1 MLQEHGLSSPT
12 REKRDMVRSKAVAVD
27 KHEKSDPTD
36 GGGAVA
42 ARKKLKQIAKPVREP
57 KEPPRSARATAT
69 YERLIATAGELLGE
83 VGFEKL
89 TTNAI
94 CARAN
99 LTPPALYRYFS
110 DKYEILEELARR
122 LLKRQYEAY
131 AVWLFGGGAWAG
143 AEKQPQ
149 KLEEWFRIAA
159 DIVATEPGGVWTM
172 RALRALPNLAHVRLE
187 SQRMFTDQMFGFY
200 KRLLPHAADDRLW
213 YRLRI
218 RAEFGFVVDELAIE
232 EDRIPRDVLFVEAA
246 RIIGSAVDDVIG
258 ESRVTPTNS

>member
-1 MLQEHGLSSPT
+1 MASKQASAQEG
-12 REKRDMVRSKAVAVD
+12 EGVAKA
-27 KHEKSDPTD
+27 KPM
-36 GGGAVA
+36 
-42 ARKKLKQIAKPVREP
+42 RKKRA
-57 KEPPRSARATAT
+57 AATARTATVKPTKAPPKSGRALQT
-69 YERLIATAGELLGE
+69 YELLLNAAGELLGE

-122 LLKRQYEAY
+122 LLKRQFEAY
-131 AVWLFGGGAWAG
+131 AVWLVQGGTWQGVTS
-143 AEKQPQ
+143 QID

-159 DIVATEPGGVWTM
+159 GVVASQPGGVWTI
-172 RALRALPNLAHVRLE
+172 RALRALPNLAPTRLE
-187 SQRMFTDQMFGFY
+187 SQRMFTDQMFAFY
-200 KRLLPHAADDRLW
+200 KRIAPEIPDDLLW

-232 EDRIPRDVLFVEAA
+232 EDRIPQDVLFREAA
-246 RIIGSAVDDVIG
+246 RIIGHALDDVIDP
-258 ESRVTPTNS
+258 SVPAVTA

>member
-1 MLQEHGLSSPT
+1 MT
-12 REKRDMVRSKAVAVD
+12 REKAPMAKAQSIEVDTNTEEAKLGTRSKAPATTR
-27 KHEKSDPTD
+27 KSRSTPIEKPARIPPTS
-36 GGGAVA
+36 GKA
-42 ARKKLKQIAKPVREP
+42 L
-57 KEPPRSARATAT
+57 AT
-69 YERLIATAGELLGE
+69 YEKLISTAGELLGE

-99 LTPPALYRYFS
+99 LTPPALYRYFA

-131 AVWLFGGGAWAG
+131 AVWLFGGGTWAG
-143 AEKQPQ
+143 ADKRAQ

-159 DIVATEPGGVWTM
+159 QIVSEEPGGVWTM

-187 SQRMFTDQMFGFY
+187 SQRMFTDQMFAFY
-200 KRLLPHAADDRLW
+200 KRIAPHVADDLLW

-232 EDRIPRDVLFVEAA
+232 EDRIPHDVLFREAA
-246 RIIGSAVDDVIG
+246 RMIGKALDDV
-258 ESRVTPTNS
+258 VD

>member
-1 MLQEHGLSSPT
+1 MVKAKTSDVDQQTPKSAKEARPKIRRKPAKSSPARAVVT
-12 REKRDMVRSKAVAVD
+12 EAPTKA
-27 KHEKSDPTD
+27 
-36 GGGAVA
+36 
-42 ARKKLKQIAKPVREP
+42 AKD
-57 KEPPRSARATAT
+57 PPRNERALAT

-99 LTPPALYRYFS
+99 LTPPALYRYFA

-131 AVWLFGGGAWAG
+131 AVWLFSGGTWAG
-143 AEKQPQ
+143 SDRQIE

-159 DIVATEPGGVWTM
+159 QIVRDQPGGVWTM

-187 SQRMFTDQMFGFY
+187 SQRMFTDQMFAFY
-200 KRLLPHAADDRLW
+200 RRIAPNVSDENLW
-213 YRLRI
+213 HRLRI

-232 EDRIPRDVLFVEAA
+232 EDRIPHDVLFRESA
-246 RIIGSAVDDVIG
+246 RIIGRALDDVVEEI
-258 ESRVTPTNS
+258 EASQRQR

>member
-1 MLQEHGLSSPT
+1 M
-12 REKRDMVRSKAVAVD
+12 
-27 KHEKSDPTD
+27 
-36 GGGAVA
+36 
-42 ARKKLKQIAKPVREP
+42 AKPKNLADSLEADVAKAP
-57 KEPPRSARATAT
+57 ARATKSARKRAAVAESPKAQKQPPSSTRAVAT

-110 DKYEILEELARR
+110 DKYEILEELGRR
-122 LLKRQYEAY
+122 LLKRQYDAY
-131 AVWLFGGGAWAG
+131 AVWLFDGGAFVGSARH
-143 AEKQPQ
+143 PQ

-172 RALRALPNLAHVRLE
+172 RALRALPNLAHVRLD
-187 SQRMFTDQMFGFY
+187 SQRMFTDQMFAFY
-200 KRLLPHAADDRLW
+200 KRIHSDAADDKLW
-213 YRLRI
+213 CRLRI

-232 EDRIPRDVLFVEAA
+232 EDRIPRDVLFSEAA
-246 RIIGSAVDDVIG
+246 RIIGHALDGVANDLQNLHPP
-258 ESRVTPTNS
+258 E

>member
-1 MLQEHGLSSPT
+1 MSKSHSVELAEVTEEVET
-12 REKRDMVRSKAVAVD
+12 RLRAK
-27 KHEKSDPTD
+27 P
-36 GGGAVA
+36 A
-42 ARKKLKQIAKPVREP
+42 ARKSKSNGLDKPART
-57 KEPPRSARATAT
+57 PPTSGKALAT
-69 YERLIATAGELLGE
+69 YEKLIATAGELLGE

-131 AVWLFGGGAWAG
+131 AVWLFSGGSWAG
-143 AEKQPQ
+143 ADKQAS
-149 KLEEWFRIAA
+149 KLEEWFGIAA
-159 DIVATEPGGVWTM
+159 KIVADQPGGVWTM

-187 SQRMFTDQMFGFY
+187 SQRMFTNQMFAFY
-200 KRLLPHAADDRLW
+200 KRVAPHVPDDVLW

-232 EDRIPRDVLFVEAA
+232 EDKIPHEVLFREAA
-246 RIIGSAVDDVIG
+246 RVIG
-258 ESRVTPTNS
+258 KALDDIVE